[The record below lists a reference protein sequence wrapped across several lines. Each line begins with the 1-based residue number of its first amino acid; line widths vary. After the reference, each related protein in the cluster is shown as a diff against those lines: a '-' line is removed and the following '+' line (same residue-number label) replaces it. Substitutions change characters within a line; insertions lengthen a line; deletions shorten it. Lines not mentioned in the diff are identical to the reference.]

1 MGGGESS
8 LRINRKFFFIFRSFL
23 IFVSSLVWLSWF
35 YVHKNPRQYFVI
47 SRFYLE
53 IHHNP
58 KTLSPSFR
66 RHFLSPRSPALRD
79 SRGCACRRVHQQ
91 TTLYKCIYN
100 PLVLKT
106 CKDLTFCSS
115 SSVKPSE
122 HSSAF
127 IHCWE
132 PSLSRPARDFAR
144 PTRATTEYVVRRD
157 PENEAGM
164 LLWVCSSHNLSL
176 NAKYVTFCVRS
187 GQSLETSINNN
198 SPFQDLAGR
207 RTRIRAGNLYLWL
220 TIKTFHL
227 FLFFFFIFHLLR
239 RKQSNKNKERM
250 NDTKQKVRR
259 PQ

>member
-1 MGGGESS
+1 M
-8 LRINRKFFFIFRSFL
+8 
-23 IFVSSLVWLSWF
+23 WLSWF

-79 SRGCACRRVHQQ
+79 SRGCPCRRVHQQ
-91 TTLYKCIYN
+91 TTLYKCICN

-106 CKDLTFCSS
+106 SKDLTFCSS

-122 HSSAF
+122 PSSAF

-144 PTRATTEYVVRRD
+144 HTRATTEYVNYIVRNGETGPWER
-157 PENEAGM
+157 GWKM
-164 LLWVCSSHNLSL
+164 LLLPTPSEFVPYPFWVCSSQNLSL

-187 GQSLETSINNN
+187 GQSLETSININ

-207 RTRIRAGNLYLWL
+207 RTRIRADNLYLWL

-227 FLFFFFIFHLLR
+227 FLFFLIFYLLR
-239 RKQSNKNKERM
+239 IKQSNKNKEIM
-250 NDTKQKVRR
+250 NDTKPKVAR

>member
-8 LRINRKFFFIFRSFL
+8 LGINRKFFFIFRSFL

-144 PTRATTEYVVRRD
+144 PTRATTEYVHRSEWWDRTLRTRL
-157 PENEAGM
+157 EC
-164 LLWVCSSHNLSL
+164 CSFLPLLSL
-176 NAKYVTFCVRS
+176 FISKSFIECQICDFLRKIWSILGNVNQQQ
-187 GQSLETSINNN
+187 QSFPRL
-198 SPFQDLAGR
+198 G
-207 RTRIRAGNLYLWL
+207 RTRY
-220 TIKTFHL
+220 
-227 FLFFFFIFHLLR
+227 
-239 RKQSNKNKERM
+239 KNKSG
-250 NDTKQKVRR
+250 
-259 PQ
+259 